1 MKIRFTKSQ
10 LQNLIFEP
18 AMEGP
23 WNPQV
28 ALDFLWDLSQCLSAA
43 NIPHWI
49 TYGSLLGLVRQNA
62 LLESDN
68 DIDIAIAPDVL
79 PETLCA
85 ALLAGGHTIRK
96 IRKRDELVI
105 AICTQRNGILADLYM
120 LSRQDGLL
128 VDYEGNKRVRLVMS
142 HPQMAVTE
150 KSFNGK
156 AFPVPIHS
164 EAYLAHIYGPQWRLP
179 ARNWSWKYSSFNRSA
194 IEVSSIRGL
203 WKFAKGWL
211 LWKRGNC
218 TKDCTIV
225 NDST

>member
-62 LLESDN
+62 LPESDN

-85 ALLAGGHTIRK
+85 ALLAGGHTIR
-96 IRKRDELVI
+96 
-105 AICTQRNGILADLYM
+105 
-120 LSRQDGLL
+120 
-128 VDYEGNKRVRLVMS
+128 
-142 HPQMAVTE
+142 
-150 KSFNGK
+150 
-156 AFPVPIHS
+156 
-164 EAYLAHIYGPQWRLP
+164 
-179 ARNWSWKYSSFNRSA
+179 
-194 IEVSSIRGL
+194 
-203 WKFAKGWL
+203 
-211 LWKRGNC
+211 
-218 TKDCTIV
+218 
-225 NDST
+225 